1 MKKITKISKQ
11 YVNNTYTGEPID
23 YYYLVIISDSKNP
36 FKTKTK
42 KVSKEVFTER
52 EFYIGRKIY

>member
-11 YVNNTYTGEPID
+11 YINNAYTGEPMD
-23 YYYLVIISDSKNP
+23 YYYLITISDSKNP

-42 KVSKEVFTER
+42 KVNKEVFTES
-52 EFYIGRKIY
+52 EFYIGRKIN